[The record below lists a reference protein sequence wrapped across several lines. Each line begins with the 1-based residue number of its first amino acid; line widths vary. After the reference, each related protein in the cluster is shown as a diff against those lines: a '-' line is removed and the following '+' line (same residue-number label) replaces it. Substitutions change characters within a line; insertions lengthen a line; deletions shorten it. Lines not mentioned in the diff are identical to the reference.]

1 MEKNEDIEET
11 QTISPLDLDEENEN
25 KEKKPSKKTVII
37 ASAIAAIVVLAG
49 VGGYAYASNSAYG
62 SYASRVESAKE
73 ADSKLVK
80 KIAEAQSLVK
90 ATKESDVL
98 DKAVLDSLSKS
109 LKVGESRKGVP
120 TSSHAAKWNLW
131 SVSKA
136 NASVSNDMT
145 EANDSINAI
154 GKAMRGVEASKTAKQ
169 VKDAKD
175 ALDKTVES
183 SESLYK
189 DSEGKVQDDKTRESL
204 KTAIDNAKKTSGD
217 KKADVKSLTA
227 ANDTLSKA
235 VKAVNDSKNAK
246 AQADAQKQA
255 QEQAQQA
262 QAQSVGTPSGGYSSY
277 AYPNV
282 GGSYSGRTNQ
292 SAPSYSNTGSP
303 SGGSTSSGT
312 SNGGTWDWK
321 NAKDSMGGG
330 FRPITKDNINAD
342 GSVTLGGD
350 SHGNTW

>member
-1 MEKNEDIEET
+1 MGKDQDAGDKGNGRKAIGK
-11 QTISPLDLDEENEN
+11 TIAII
-25 KEKKPSKKTVII
+25 TAITAAVI
-37 ASAIAAIVVLAG
+37 LAG
-49 VGGYAYASNSAYG
+49 VGGYAYASNSAYD

-73 ADSKLVK
+73 SDSKLAK

-90 ATKESDVL
+90 ATKETDVL

-175 ALDKTVES
+175 TLDKTITDAEN
-183 SESLYK
+183 LYK

>member
-1 MEKNEDIEET
+1 MAEEEKTPDVSEKNG
-11 QTISPLDLDEENEN
+11 
-25 KEKKPSKKTVII
+25 KKRTVII
-37 ASAIAAIVVLAG
+37 ATVAAVVVFAG
-49 VGGYAYASNSAYG
+49 VGGYAYASNSAYD

-175 ALDKTVES
+175 TLDKTITDAEN
-183 SESLYK
+183 LYK

-227 ANDTLSKA
+227 SNDTLSKA

-303 SGGSTSSGT
+303 SGGSASSGT

-330 FRPITKDNINAD
+330 FAPFTKNNINPD
-342 GSVTLGGD
+342 GSATIGGD
-350 SHGNTW
+350 SHGNGW

>member
-1 MEKNEDIEET
+1 MGKDQDAGDKGNGRKAIGK
-11 QTISPLDLDEENEN
+11 TIAII
-25 KEKKPSKKTVII
+25 TAITAAVI
-37 ASAIAAIVVLAG
+37 LAG
-49 VGGYAYASNSAYG
+49 VGGYAYASNSAYD
-62 SYASRVESAKE
+62 SYESRVESAKE
-73 ADSKLVK
+73 SDSKLAK

-90 ATKESDVL
+90 ATKETDVL

-120 TSSHAAKWNLW
+120 ASSHAAKWNLW

-136 NASVSNDMT
+136 KTIVSNDMT

-154 GKAMRGVEASKTAKQ
+154 GKAMGKVEASKTAKQ
-169 VKDAKD
+169 VKEAKD
-175 ALDKTVES
+175 ALDKTITDAEN
-183 SESLYK
+183 LYK
-189 DSEGKVQDDKTRESL
+189 DSEGKVQDNKTRESL
-204 KTAIDNAKKTSGD
+204 KTAIDNAKKTSSD

-227 ANDTLSKA
+227 SNDTLSKA
-235 VKAVNDSKNAK
+235 VKSVNDSKNAK

-262 QAQSVGTPSGGYSSY
+262 QAQAQSVGTPSGGYSGY

-282 GGSYSGRTNQ
+282 GGSYSGRTSQ

-303 SGGSTSSGT
+303 SGGSVSGGT

>member
-1 MEKNEDIEET
+1 MAEEKNILDVSEKSGKKR
-11 QTISPLDLDEENEN
+11 TIM
-25 KEKKPSKKTVII
+25 
-37 ASAIAAIVVLAG
+37 IAAVAAVVVLAG
-49 VGGYAYASNSAYG
+49 VGGYAYASNSAYD

-73 ADSKLVK
+73 SDSKLAK

-98 DKAVLDSLSKS
+98 DKTVLDSLNKS
-109 LKVGESRKGVP
+109 VKTSETRKGIPDVGNV
-120 TSSHAAKWNLW
+120 AKWNLW
-131 SVSKA
+131 SISKA
-136 NASVSNDMT
+136 KTIISNDMT

-154 GKAMRGVEASKTAKQ
+154 GKAIGKVEASKTAKQ

-175 ALDKTVES
+175 TLDKTITDAEN
-183 SESLYK
+183 LYK

-227 ANDTLSKA
+227 ATDALSKA

-262 QAQSVGTPSGGYSSY
+262 QTQSVGTPSGGYSSY

-282 GGSYSGRTNQ
+282 GGSYSGGASQ
-292 SAPSYSNTGSP
+292 SAPSYSNTGSY
-303 SGGSTSSGT
+303 SGGSASGGT

-321 NAKDSMGGG
+321 NAKDSVGGG
-330 FRPITKDNINAD
+330 FSPITKDNINPD
-342 GSVTLGGD
+342 GSATGGGD
-350 SHGNTW
+350 SHGNMW